1 MQSKKSLSQITK
13 RRKLNRLLIW
23 ETEIAWYEKHFN
35 RWPPRH
41 PPKQGCSLTHP
52 TFPTRPYDKLGLAD
66 YMGLK
71 PVRSC
76 SCQFGST
83 ANHETC
89 CEPFIPPPCLSIP
102 GPHRLGY
109 SRILEFTRAILCSYQ
124 SHQQTDSVTWRYAI
138 TCGMHRWHEGGPAG
152 HWAKSRE
159 VNTLDRGRKKCFQSP
174 QFCLAHRCITTGPEK
189 KQQLIEQHGLG

>member
-1 MQSKKSLSQITK
+1 MQSKKSLSQISK

-41 PPKQGCSLTHP
+41 PPKQRCSLTHP
-52 TFPTRPYDKLGLAD
+52 TFPTRPYNKLGLAD

-71 PVRSC
+71 LVRSC

-89 CEPFIPPPCLSIP
+89 CELFIPPPCLSIP
-102 GPHRLGY
+102 GPHKLGY

-138 TCGMHRWHEGGPAG
+138 MCGMPDGTKVALLVIGKRAG
-152 HWAKSRE
+152 KW
-159 VNTLDRGRKKCFQSP
+159 TL
-174 QFCLAHRCITTGPEK
+174 
-189 KQQLIEQHGLG
+189 LIEVERNASRVPRSASHTEA